1 MREVNGMDEKILA
14 VQRMQDYIAA
24 HYREEIT
31 MGTLARVSLYSPWYA
46 RRLFEDLT
54 GFSPASYIRKL
65 RLTKSALRL
74 RDENCSVLDAALDAG
89 FGSAEGY
96 LRAFTR
102 EFGVH
107 PGTYAKNPVPV
118 YLFTPYGV
126 KSTHHEQEDCR
137 METRNIF
144 IREVVK
150 PARKVIIK
158 RGIKADE
165 YMSYCEEVGCDV
177 WGLLT
182 SIKSLSGEPVCLWLP
197 EKYREPVTNSYVQG
211 AEVPMDYAG
220 PVPAGFDVITL
231 PEAAY
236 LELRGEPFEEEHFED
251 AIGEIWKAEEKLN
264 LESMGYRKDDENPK
278 IQLEPIGSRGYIEL
292 IPVKKA

>member
-1 MREVNGMDEKILA
+1 MDEKIRA
-14 VQRMQDYIAA
+14 VQRMQDYIAG
-24 HYREEIT
+24 HYREEIH
-31 MGTLARVSLYSPWYA
+31 MSTLAEVSLYSPWYA

-54 GFSPASYIRKL
+54 GLSPASYIRKL

-96 LRAFTR
+96 LRAFVR

-107 PGTYAKNPVPV
+107 PGEYAKNPVPV

-126 KSTHHEQEDCR
+126 QSAMRKQEVRKMD
-137 METRNIF
+137 TRNIF
-144 IREVVK
+144 IREVTK

-158 RGIKADE
+158 RGSKADE

-177 WGLLT
+177 WGLLM
-182 SIKSLSGEPVCLWLP
+182 SIKSLGGEPVCLWLP
-197 EKYREPVTNSYVQG
+197 EQYRKPVTNSYVQG
-211 AEVPMDYAG
+211 AEVPVDYDG

-231 PEAAY
+231 PEGTF
-236 LELRGEPFEEEHFED
+236 LELRGEPFEEEYYCE
-251 AIGEIWKAEEKLN
+251 AIQEIWKAEEN
-264 LESMGYRKDDENPK
+264 LDLPRMGYAKDENNPR
-278 IQLEPIGSRGYIEL
+278 IQLEPVGSRGYIEL
-292 IPVKKA
+292 IPVKKK

>member
-1 MREVNGMDEKILA
+1 
-14 VQRMQDYIAA
+14 
-24 HYREEIT
+24 
-31 MGTLARVSLYSPWYA
+31 
-46 RRLFEDLT
+46 
-54 GFSPASYIRKL
+54 
-65 RLTKSALRL
+65 
-74 RDENCSVLDAALDAG
+74 
-89 FGSAEGY
+89 
-96 LRAFTR
+96 
-102 EFGVH
+102 
-107 PGTYAKNPVPV
+107 
-118 YLFTPYGV
+118 
-126 KSTHHEQEDCR
+126 

-211 AEVPMDYAG
+211 AEVPMDYTG

-251 AIGEIWKAEEKLN
+251 AIREIWKAEEKLN
-264 LESMGYRKDDENPK
+264 LESMGYRKDDESPK

>member
-1 MREVNGMDEKILA
+1 MDERILA
-14 VQRMQDYIAA
+14 VQRMQDHIAA

-31 MGTLARVSLYSPWYA
+31 MGTLAKVSLYSPWYA
-46 RRLFEDLT
+46 RRLFEEMT
-54 GFSPASYIRKL
+54 GFSPAAYIRKL
-65 RLTKSALRL
+65 RLTRSALRL

-126 KSTHHEQEDCR
+126 KSAHREQEEHR
-137 METRNIF
+137 MEIRNIF
-144 IREVVK
+144 IREITK
-150 PARKVIIK
+150 PARKVILK

-165 YMSYCEEVGCDV
+165 YMSYCEEAGCDV

-182 SIKSLSGEPVCLWLP
+182 SIRSISGEPVCMWLP
-197 EKYREPVTNSYVQG
+197 EKYRKPVTNSYVQG
-211 AEVPMDYAG
+211 AEVALDYKG
-220 PVPAGFDVITL
+220 PVPEGFDVITL
-231 PEAAY
+231 PKATY
-236 LELRGEPFEEEHFED
+236 LELRGEPFEEENFED
-251 AIGEIWKAEEKLN
+251 AIREIREAEKKLD
-264 LESMGYRKDDENPK
+264 LARMGYEKDGDNPR
-278 IQLEPIGSRGYIEL
+278 IQLEPVGSRGYIEL